1 MKSLKELVLVDGSGY
16 IFRAYYALP
25 SMTRSDGTPVN
36 AVFGFTNM
44 LLKLLEEVQRE
55 KGGNIGIA
63 VIFDAARKTFR
74 NEIYNDYKANRSEAP
89 EDLIPQF
96 DLIKKIPVVFNLP
109 SIESLGF
116 EADDLIA
123 SYAKK
128 SLEKKIKVTV
138 ISSDKDLMQL
148 LKYDINIFD
157 PIKRKDIRE
166 EDVLK
171 KFGVLPE
178 KVIDVQALAGDQSDN
193 IPGVPGIGVKTA
205 ALLINEYGNLQNLLD
220 NCSNIKQLKRREKL
234 EANKDL
240 ALISKKLVTLKEDV
254 SLPIPIED
262 LAFNPL
268 DINKLIKFLDQMEF
282 SRIKSQVIAK
292 FGDVDNKQLEI
303 AAKNINSQN
312 NLSNEQKNQRQN
324 INKKTYKLILSKDE
338 LELWLK
344 QINYNGVVAIDCETN
359 SLSANEAEIVGFSL
373 SLEDSKACYIPLN
386 HKKSEQRI
394 EGQISLEDF
403 KILIKPIMEDASIL
417 KIGQNLKYDLI
428 ILNRIG
434 IDLENYDDTM
444 LMSYVLDAGKNG
456 HGLDELSR
464 IYLSHE
470 TVKYSSVIGKE
481 KGKKTFDYVD
491 FDLALE
497 YAAED
502 ADVTFRIWVLLKK
515 RLLDEGLF
523 SFYFYTEKPLVKVIL
538 TMELTGVKV
547 DFNKLEKLIIKFESE
562 INKVEEMI
570 FKITN
575 QKFNIGSPK
584 QLGDILFDKMKLSHG
599 KKGKSGNYQTDV
611 GVLEKLS
618 NEGVPITNLI
628 LKWRHY
634 NKLKSTYCEGLIS
647 RRNRF
652 TTRVHTSFGM
662 ASTNTGRLS
671 SNDPNLQNIPIK
683 TPEGKEIRSAFVSG
697 KGKKIVSIDYSQ
709 IELRILAHVAK
720 IDNLVQGFKND
731 DDIHSL
737 TAMEVFQ
744 ISKSE
749 LTNDHRRKAK
759 TINFGIIY
767 GISPFGL
774 ANQLNISNS
783 EAKEYIEKY
792 FRRYPGIRKYMNET
806 IEFCR
811 HNKFVKTAFGRKVFI
826 PFINDKNA
834 LRRNFG
840 ERSAI
845 NAPIQ
850 GAAADMIKRSMI
862 QVSKYLK
869 KNNFHTK
876 MILQVHDELIFEVP
890 NDEISTTPF
899 QIANIMENAYK
910 PVIDFQVPLKADIGI
925 GDSWADAH

>member
-1 MKSLKELVLVDGSGY
+1 MKSIKELVLVDGSGY

-36 AVFGFTNM
+36 AVFGFCNM

-55 KGGNIGIA
+55 KGGNVGVA

-74 NEIYNDYKANRSEAP
+74 NEIYKNYKANRSEAP
-89 EDLIPQF
+89 EDLVPQF
-96 DLIKKIPVVFNLP
+96 DLIKKIPIVFNIP
-109 SIESLGF
+109 SIESVGF

-128 SLEKKIKVTV
+128 ALEKKIKVSV

-157 PIKRKDIRE
+157 PIKRKDIQE
-166 EDVLK
+166 EDVFK
-171 KFGVLPE
+171 KFGVSPN

-205 ALLINEYGNLQNLLD
+205 ALLIHEYGTLQNLLD
-220 NCSNIKQLKRREKL
+220 NCSSIKQLKRREKL

-240 ALISKKLVTLKEDV
+240 ALISKQLVTLKEDV
-254 SLPIPIED
+254 DLPIPIKD

-268 DINKLIKFLDQMEF
+268 DINKLITFLDEMEF
-282 SRIKSQVIAK
+282 SRIKSQVISK
-292 FGDVDNKQLEI
+292 FGEI
-303 AAKNINSQN
+303 KNSQSEKYSKDFN
-312 NLSNEQKNQRQN
+312 SQKNLYVKQTKT
-324 INKKTYKLILSKDE
+324 INKSIYKLILSKDE
-338 LELWLK
+338 LEVWLK
-344 QINYNGVVAIDCETN
+344 QIQYYGNVAIDCETN
-359 SLSANEAEIVGFSL
+359 SLSANEAELVGFSM

-386 HKKSEQRI
+386 HKDNDLRI
-394 EGQISLEDF
+394 KDQISLSDF
-403 KILIKPIMEDASIL
+403 KKLIKPIMEDASIL

-428 ILNRIG
+428 ILSRIN
-434 IDLENYDDTM
+434 ISVNNYDDTM
-444 LMSYVLDAGKNG
+444 LMSYVLNAGKNS

-470 TVKYSSVIGKE
+470 TVKYSSVVGRD
-481 KGKKTFDYVD
+481 KGKKTFDYVGL
-491 FDLALE
+491 DLALE

-502 ADVTFRIWVLLKK
+502 ADVTYRIWVILKK
-515 RLLDEGLF
+515 KLLNEGLF
-523 SFYFYTEKPLVKVIL
+523 FFYFYIEKPLVKIIL
-538 TMELTGVKV
+538 SMELTGVKV
-547 DFNKLEKLIIKFESE
+547 DFKKLEQLIFKFEIKIKE
-562 INKVEEMI
+562 VEGKI
-570 FKITN
+570 FKISNET
-575 QKFNIGSPK
+575 FNIASPK
-584 QLGDILFDKMKLSHG
+584 QLGDILFDKMKLPQA

-611 GVLEKLS
+611 GILEKLS
-618 NEGVPITNLI
+618 NEGIPIADLI

-647 RRNRF
+647 RKNKV
-652 TTRVHTSFGM
+652 TARVHTSYGM
-662 ASTNTGRLS
+662 ASTTTGRLS

-683 TPEGKEIRSAFVSG
+683 TLEGKEIRSAFISG
-697 KGKKIVSIDYSQ
+697 EGKRIVSIDYSQ

-720 IDNLVQGFKND
+720 IDNLIRGFKDNN
-731 DDIHSL
+731 DIHSL

-744 ISKSE
+744 INESE
-749 LTNDHRRKAK
+749 LTDDFRRRAK

-767 GISPFGL
+767 GISPYGL

-783 EAKEYIEKY
+783 EAKDYIEKY
-792 FRRYPGIRKYMNET
+792 FERYPGIREYMNET

-811 HNKFVKTAFGRKVFI
+811 EHQFVETVFGRRVFI

-834 LRRNFG
+834 SRRNFG

-862 QVSKYLK
+862 QVSAYLEK
-869 KNNFHTK
+869 TNSRTK

-890 NDEISTTPF
+890 KNEISTIPYD
-899 QIANIMENAYK
+899 IARIMENAYK
-910 PVIDFQVPLKADIGI
+910 PVIDLRVPLKADIGVA
-925 GDSWADAH
+925 DSWAEAH

>member
-1 MKSLKELVLVDGSGY
+1 MKPIKELVLVDGSGY

-55 KGGNIGIA
+55 KGGNVGVA

-74 NEIYNDYKANRSEAP
+74 NEIYSDYKANRSEAP

-96 DLIKKIPVVFNLP
+96 DLIKKIPIVFNLP
-109 SIESLGF
+109 SIESVGF

-123 SYAKK
+123 SYVKQ

-171 KFGVLPE
+171 KFGVLPK

-240 ALISKKLVTLKEDV
+240 ALISKRLVTLKEDV
-254 SLPIPIED
+254 SLPIPIKD

-268 DINKLIKFLDQMEF
+268 DINKLIEFLDEMEF
-282 SRIKSQVIAK
+282 SRIKSQVVSK
-292 FGDVDNKQLEI
+292 FDNIDNNQLKTASKNNIPQDNLLNKQI
-303 AAKNINSQN
+303 
-312 NLSNEQKNQRQN
+312 QN
-324 INKKTYKLILSKDE
+324 INKKNYKLILSKNE

-344 QINYNGVVAIDCETN
+344 QINYNGVLAIDCETN
-359 SLSANEAEIVGFSL
+359 SLSANEAEIAGFSL
-373 SLEDSKACYIPLN
+373 SLENSIACYIPLN
-386 HKKSEQRI
+386 HKNSEQRI

-434 IDLENYDDTM
+434 ISLKNYDDTM

-464 IYLSHE
+464 IYLSHD

-491 FDLALE
+491 LDLALE

-502 ADVTFRIWVLLKK
+502 ADVTFRIWIILKK
-515 RLLDEGLF
+515 RLLAEGLF
-523 SFYFYTEKPLVKVIL
+523 SFYFYIEKPLVKVIL
-538 TMELTGVKV
+538 SMELTGVKV
-547 DFNKLEKLIIKFESE
+547 DFNKLKKLIIKFESK
-562 INKVEEMI
+562 INEVEEII

-575 QKFNIGSPK
+575 EKFNIGSPK
-584 QLGDILFDKMKLSHG
+584 QLGDILFDKMELPQG

-611 GVLEKLS
+611 GVLEKLR
-618 NEGVPITNLI
+618 NEGVPIANLI
-628 LKWRHY
+628 LRWRHY
-634 NKLKSTYCEGLIS
+634 NKLKNTYCEGLIS
-647 RRNRF
+647 RKNKF
-652 TTRVHTSFGM
+652 TTRVHTSYGM
-662 ASTNTGRLS
+662 ASTTTGRLS

-683 TPEGKEIRSAFVSG
+683 TPEGKEIRSAFVSEE
-697 KGKKIVSIDYSQ
+697 GKKIVSIDYSQ

-720 IDNLVQGFKND
+720 IDNLIQGFKNN
-731 DDIHSL
+731 DDIHSI

-749 LTNDHRRKAK
+749 LTDDLRRKAK

-792 FRRYPGIRKYMNET
+792 FRRYPEIRKYMSET

-811 HNKFVKTAFGRKVFI
+811 ENKFIKTAFGRKVFI

-850 GAAADMIKRSMI
+850 GSAADMIKRSMI
-862 QVSKYLK
+862 QVYKYLK

-890 NDEISTTPF
+890 KNEISTIPYD
-899 QIANIMENAYK
+899 IANIMENAFR
-910 PVIDFQVPLKADIGI
+910 PIIDFQVPLKADIGI
-925 GDSWADAH
+925 GESWADAH